1 LALWSAAVAVP
12 RNIALTG
19 FMGTGKSVVARTL
32 GRLTGYTVVDVD
44 TFVELEAGRSI
55 QDIFNSDGEGIFR
68 DMESAAIERI
78 SRDRGQV
85 ISTGGGAVL
94 RAANMEAL
102 RSGGGV
108 VVNLRASAE
117 EVYERI
123 GHSGHRP
130 LLQTDDPLA
139 RIRELMS
146 EREEFYRNADVVIE
160 TGHMSV
166 MQVAQEILDNIRRR
180 S

>member
-1 LALWSAAVAVP
+1 MAVP

-19 FMGTGKSVVARTL
+19 FMGTGKSAVARTL
-32 GRLTGYTVVDVD
+32 GRLTGYKVVDVD
-44 TFVELEAGRSI
+44 TEVELEAGRSI
-55 QDIFNSDGEGIFR
+55 QDIFDSDGERTFR

-78 SRDRGQV
+78 SQGRGQV

-94 RAANMEAL
+94 RVGNMEAL

-108 VVNLRASAE
+108 VVNLRATAE
-117 EVYERI
+117 AVYERTR
-123 GHSGHRP
+123 HSGHRP

-146 EREEFYRNADVVIE
+146 EREEYYENADIVID
-160 TGHMSV
+160 TGELSV
-166 MQVAQEILDNIRRR
+166 MQVAEEILENIRWKR
-180 S
+180 

>member
-1 LALWSAAVAVP
+1 MAVP

-32 GRLTGYTVVDVD
+32 GRLTGYNVVDVD
-44 TFVELEAGRSI
+44 TEIERESGMNI
-55 QDIFNSDGEGIFR
+55 QDIFESKGEQTFR

-78 SRDRGQV
+78 SQGRGQV

-94 RAANMEAL
+94 RAGNMEAL

-108 VVNLRASAE
+108 VVNLRATAE
-117 EVYERI
+117 AVYERTR
-123 GHSGHRP
+123 HTGHRP
-130 LLQTDDPLA
+130 LLQVDDPLS

-146 EREEFYRNADVVIE
+146 EREEFYENADIVID
-160 TGHMSV
+160 TGELSV
-166 MQVAQEILDNIRRR
+166 MQVAEEILESIRWKR
-180 S
+180 